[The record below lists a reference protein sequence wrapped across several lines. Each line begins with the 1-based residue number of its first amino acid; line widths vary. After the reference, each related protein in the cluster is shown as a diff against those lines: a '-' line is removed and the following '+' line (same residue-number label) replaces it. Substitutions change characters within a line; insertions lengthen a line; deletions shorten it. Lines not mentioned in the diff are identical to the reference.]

1 MNARDPNDRP
11 LPAQHRSKAYSGA
24 LALFLGATGAHRLYL
39 GARWWWV
46 YPLLAL
52 PAMGIA
58 LRSEPWYRHPA
69 FFFAALVVLAT
80 MLEAIVFCLTPDE
93 KWDVRHNAGSPQR
106 SASGWPAVLIAIAA
120 LMLGATLLMSVLAIA
135 LEGWFEAMRVR

>member
-1 MNARDPNDRP
+1 MNARVLNDRP
-11 LPAQHRSKAYSGA
+11 LPAQHRSKACSGA

-93 KWDVRHNAGSPQR
+93 KWDARHNAGSPQR